1 MPSPTSPASGCSA
14 MRTRWRRAAA
24 SGSRSRR
31 RGCRLCPVRSTLR
44 GRASRPRAR
53 ATTASTRPLPRA
65 ASRLSSSSSPT
76 TRRRPAACSSR
87 CPPTRGRRS
96 RPSSRAQA
104 PSWPGSAPSKR
115 GAEWGYSER
124 VEAGAQPLAQVRRA
138 SLSLSS
144 FRRLA
149 WANAVMLVLIVATGA
164 TVRLTGSGLG
174 CEHWPGCQPHH
185 FEPKSFHSY
194 VEFSNRVFAFLTIL
208 LTLTTFVGAILA
220 RLSRRLR
227 WLAFAIFF
235 GTLLQAPLGALTVHY
250 HLNPWLVL
258 SHFLLSVVVLTLGVA
273 LAVEVSARPSVRVP
287 LYVRRGSLL
296 VAGAAFVLIVS
307 GTLATAAGPHPGSTV
322 VRRLW
327 SFEPA
332 VYWHVRATAVFGLS
346 FALLLTWLVR
356 HRAPQVRGAL
366 VLLGLLAVQMT
377 IGEVQYRTHLPWW
390 LVLVH
395 VTVAATVWAAMTSFV
410 FSLWRP
416 RR

>member
-1 MPSPTSPASGCSA
+1 
-14 MRTRWRRAAA
+14 MRARWRQGAGC
-24 SGSRSRR
+24 GSRSTR
-31 RGCRLCPVRSTLR
+31 RGSRPSPALSRRLV
-44 GRASRPRAR
+44 RASRPPAR
-53 ATTASTRPLPRA
+53 GTTASTQRPRPRGW
-65 ASRLSSSSSPT
+65 RQISSSWPT
-76 TRRRPAACSSR
+76 TRRRRAASSSR
-87 CPPTRGRRS
+87 CPVTRGRRS
-96 RPSSRAQA
+96 RRNSPARARSSPA
-104 PSWPGSAPSKR
+104 SAPSR
-115 GAEWGYSER
+115 EAREWGYSEP

-208 LTLTTFVGAILA
+208 LTLATFVGSILA
-220 RLSRRLR
+220 GLSRRLR

-235 GTLLQAPLGALTVHY
+235 GTLLQAPLGALTVHF
-250 HLNPWLVL
+250 HLNPYLVL
-258 SHFLLSVVVLTLGVA
+258 SHFLLSITVLTLAVILAAQARGRTATQLPAWVPRVGLLVA
-273 LAVEVSARPSVRVP
+273 LA
-287 LYVRRGSLL
+287 
-296 VAGAAFVLIVS
+296 AGVLIVS
-307 GTLATAAGPHPGSTV
+307 GTLATASGPHPGSQV

-327 SFEPA
+327 SFQPA
-332 VYWHVRATAVFGLS
+332 VYWHVRAPAVFGIS
-346 FALLLTWLVR
+346 FALVMVWLWR
-356 HRAPQVRGAL
+356 AKAPQLRGGF
-366 VLLGLLAVQMT
+366 VLLGLLALQMV

-395 VTVAATVWAAMTSFV
+395 VTVAATAWGAVVAFV

-416 RR
+416 RTLAR